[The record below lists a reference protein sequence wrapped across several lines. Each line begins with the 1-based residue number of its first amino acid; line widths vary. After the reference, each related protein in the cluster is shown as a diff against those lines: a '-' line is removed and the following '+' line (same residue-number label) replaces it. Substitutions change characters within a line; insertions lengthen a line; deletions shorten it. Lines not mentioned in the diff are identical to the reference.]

1 MKIFKILAV
10 ALVAM
15 LGFTACDKECGH
27 DFIEYDYSKDLVG
40 TWTCLTANYAEA
52 LVINADGSVVSTG
65 VEDGEYWEGVK
76 GNIKTVNNKMTMTFE
91 DDDNWEGRFEMVAGE
106 AFTIYEENGESFT
119 FNYCKKDLADEVVGM
134 WVCNDSFSDEQDMM
148 IQTFYEN
155 GKCTLA
161 GYLPQES
168 GSEQVKNETT
178 DYKVVGDLLFIA
190 IPAEK
195 AGGEKSIYVVDK
207 LIYTPD
213 GTAHGDI
220 LTMKTYPE
228 ADGVFV
234 ESVLSFLR
242 IKQYLEL
249 PGMKYDYI
257 KTFVTNVKGADRD
270 VDFMGYTFNFAKM
283 DGVVLDKMLK
293 TVLFAV
299 QFPDANTIRYTCR
312 YNDFNMEMDAP
323 IEVDGNKMTIK
334 MSERDAAYKDVDL
347 YTFQD
352 QDNTQMHI
360 YMPTYAFETFFAN
373 MQIAFMSELGQLDK
387 TDAAAVEAVFNS
399 IDEAVETINLSLVM
413 TKAVIK

>member
-27 DFIEYDYSKDLVG
+27 DFIEYDHSKDLVG
-40 TWTCLTANYAEA
+40 TWTCLTADYAEA
-52 LVINADGSVVSTG
+52 LVINADGSAVSYG

-119 FNYCKKDLADEVVGM
+119 FRYCANDLAEEIVGM
-134 WVCNDSFSDEQDMM
+134 WVATTGPYMSVEVFNEDGSAIYTGFV
-148 IQTFYEN
+148 
-155 GKCTLA
+155 
-161 GYLPQES
+161 PES
-168 GSEQVKNETT
+168 EEMSVTSVT
-178 DYKVVGDLLFIA
+178 SYKVVGDLQFHSV
-190 IPAEK
+190 AEEGPTK
-195 AGGEKSIYVVDK
+195 YVAHR
-207 LIYTPD
+207 LIYSPSSQTQLGEIMTWQVD
-213 GTAHGDI
+213 ENI
-220 LTMKTYPE
+220 
-228 ADGVFV
+228 
-234 ESVLSFLR
+234 SFPRLR

-257 KTFVTNVKGADRD
+257 KTFVSNVKGADKD
-270 VDFMGYTFNFAKM
+270 VEFMGYTFNFSKM

-299 QFPDANTIRYTCR
+299 EFPDANTIRYTCQ
-312 YNDFNMEMDAP
+312 YNDFNMEMNAP

-352 QDNTQMHI
+352 QDNTQMHM